1 MTLST
6 TLATGGI
13 MDGITV
19 MDMVTVL
26 TTVGDGECT
35 TTPGDMATVML
46 ELDIGVMAMVTTGAT
61 TEITTTMAIP
71 EMWLTATV
79 VEILQWIITVEHPE
93 AVI

>member
-1 MTLST
+1 MTPST

-13 MDGITV
+13 TDG

-46 ELDIGVMAMVTTGAT
+46 ELDIGVMAMVTGAT
-61 TEITTTMAIP
+61 TGITTTMAIP

-93 AVI
+93 AAI

>member
-1 MTLST
+1 MTHFT

-13 MDGITV
+13 SDGITV

-46 ELDIGVMAMVTTGAT
+46 ELDIGVMAMFTGDT